1 MSNESTKNPA
11 LTTLCEGLSKS
22 LFLYTADEA
31 RAQGI
36 CVKCKEKIFYSPGRS
51 AEREGHIYSV
61 PGQNEYRITAMC
73 EYCYDKMFEDTVEPG
88 ERELED
94 LESFVLDK

>member
-1 MSNESTKNPA
+1 MSNSKNPA

-61 PGQNEYRITAMC
+61 PGQNEYLISALC
-73 EYCYDKMFEDTVEPG
+73 EYCYDKMFEEIPSQAYDPDANLTN
-88 ERELED
+88 L
-94 LESFVLDK
+94 LTDKE